1 MFVQA
6 GIEELKIQGR
16 IRVACNPLIPRLPVI
31 AAFKVSLS
39 LRGRGGGGLACAG
52 GGRGHGSTGWGGGGG
67 IGVAG
72 PLVVKRLE
80 PLTCN
85 HCTVLALSSGGLTV
99 A

>member
-67 IGVAG
+67 FGWAAHCFLTRVY
-72 PLVVKRLE
+72 
-80 PLTCN
+80 PLT
-85 HCTVLALSSGGLTV
+85 
-99 A
+99 